1 VHLYLGLSL
10 FAFALSMGL
19 MVPFIGLLYK
29 LKFTRKSEMREVRKG
44 ASVAFHKIRE
54 MHAWKEGVPT
64 GGGILVAAVVMVLFA
79 LAIVILKPEKGVMS
93 GFPLGGEL
101 IVIFVTFLGFGLLGF
116 YDDLVKIFG
125 YAKSGF
131 FGLRMRHKFIIQWII
146 ALVVA
151 LLMYLGLGIDIVN
164 IPFLDFYFK
173 LGWMYVPLAAFLIV
187 GFANA
192 FDFTDGLDGLSCGL
206 LFIFLVAF
214 LVISLTSLDHVL
226 GLFIS
231 LWIGALIAFLYFNI
245 YPARIMLGNTGG
257 LAFGATIAVIG
268 LLTGK
273 IVAMLVIGG
282 IFVAEGLSSLIQLMG
297 KKFLKK
303 RIFPIAP
310 LHHWLQL
317 AGWEE
322 PKIVARAWMAG
333 LGLAIFGVWL
343 AVL

>member
-1 VHLYLGLSL
+1 MHFYLGLL
-10 FAFALSMGL
+10 LLAFVITMAL

-29 LKFTRKSEMREVRKG
+29 LKFIRQSETQEIRKD
-44 ASVAFHKIRE
+44 ASAAFYKIRE
-54 MHAWKEGVPT
+54 MHAWKAGVPT
-64 GGGILVAAVVMVLFA
+64 GGGILVAVVVTVLFA
-79 LAIVILKPEKGVMS
+79 LGMTIWKPTGGVLS
-93 GFPLGGEL
+93 GFAIGGEL
-101 IVIFVTFLGFGLLGF
+101 AVIFLTFVGFGLLGF
-116 YDDLVKIFG
+116 YDDLIKIFG
-125 YAKSGF
+125 YAKTGF
-131 FGLRMRHKFIIQWII
+131 FGLRMRHKFIIQWIMAI
-146 ALVVA
+146 AVA
-151 LLMYLGLGIDIVN
+151 LLMYLVLGIDIVN
-164 IPFLDFYFK
+164 VPFLGFY
-173 LGWMYVPLAAFLIV
+173 LHLEWLYVPLAAFLIV

-206 LFIFLVAF
+206 LFIFLTAF

-226 GLFIS
+226 GMFIA

-245 YPARIMLGNTGG
+245 YPARIMLGNMGG

-282 IFVAEGLSSLIQLMG
+282 VFVAEGLSSMIQILG
-297 KKFLKK
+297 KRFLH
-303 RIFPIAP
+303 RRVFPIAP

-317 AGWEE
+317 TGWEE

-343 AVL
+343 AML